1 MKTLASI
8 LKNQTIRIDN
18 HKSGTRE
25 EIKWGTGIHLH
36 KIMNDKKYKGAEF
49 TLPLDRNGDIKYING
64 NTVSIEREIKKAFKD
79 EITRKCF
86 ISSFGKALVDIANAS
101 RADPK
106 TRLKILIQS
115 SRNLIELFGMN
126 YEAKKDWF
134 KDDYNFMS
142 MFANPQKESV
152 YIEQNIDKGYV
163 TISDNEKYIESFNS
177 IIKEKDNYDDS
188 GTEL

>member
-64 NTVSIEREIKKAFKD
+64 NAVSIEGEIKKAFKD
-79 EITRKCF
+79 EITRKRF
-86 ISSFGKALVDIANAS
+86 ISSFGKALVDIADAS
-101 RADPK
+101 KADPK
-106 TRLKILIQS
+106 TRLKIRIQS
-115 SRNLIELFGMN
+115 SRNLIELFGMD

-134 KDDYNFMS
+134 KDDHNFMS
-142 MFANPQKESV
+142 MFANV

-177 IIKEKDNYDDS
+177 IINEKDSYDDS
-188 GTEL
+188 GIEI